1 MKCPVCKVH
10 LIVVERHKIELDYC
24 ISCRGFWFDSGE
36 LKLLSETL
44 GINLVKEINAT
55 VIDNPTEPK
64 RICPLCDKK
73 MDKIKIGEKSNVL
86 FDRCPIGQGI
96 WFDGGELSKFANHN
110 KELSNSGSKEIIN
123 FLGEFLIPD

>member
-24 ISCRGFWFDSGE
+24 ISCKGFWFDSGE

-44 GINLVKEINAT
+44 NLNLLNEIKAT
-55 VIDNPTEPK
+55 IIDDSTEHK
-64 RICPLCDKK
+64 RICPLCDKR
-73 MDKIKIGEKSNVL
+73 MNKIRIGENSNVL
-86 FDRCPIGQGI
+86 LDKCPDGQGI
-96 WFDGGELSKFANHN
+96 WLDGGELSKITNQN
-110 KELSNSGSKEIIN
+110 KELSNLGSKEIVN

>member
-24 ISCRGFWFDSGE
+24 ISCKGFWFDAGE

-44 GINLVKEINAT
+44 NLNLLNEIKQT
-55 VIDNPTEPK
+55 IIDDSTEHK
-64 RICPLCDKK
+64 RICPLCDKT
-73 MDKIKIGEKSNVL
+73 MNIIRIGENSNVL
-86 FDRCPIGQGI
+86 LDKCPDGQGI
-96 WFDGGELSKFANHN
+96 WLDGGELSKITNQN
-110 KELSNSGSKEIIN
+110 KELSKLGSKEIVN

>member
-24 ISCRGFWFDSGE
+24 ISCKGFWFDSGE

-44 GINLVKEINAT
+44 NLNLFDEIKETI
-55 VIDNPTEPK
+55 IDDSTEHK
-64 RICPLCDKK
+64 RICPLCDKT
-73 MDKIKIGEKSNVL
+73 MNKIRIGENSNVL
-86 FDRCPIGQGI
+86 LDKCPDGQGI
-96 WFDGGELSKFANHN
+96 WLDGGELSKITNQN
-110 KELSNSGSKEIIN
+110 KELSNLGSKEIVN